1 MFSKLFAQGNKSKKQ
16 LIATAA
22 TVLTASGAAALWQ
35 TNNNNNKIQAEDAMV
50 YADEK
55 KLQERLKLVQVQ
67 VVARH
72 CARTPVQIVPHEAE
86 QKYVWNC
93 PHYSSN
99 TVLGKQELENL
110 GELEKMD
117 LPHFVPYRVRMM
129 IREDDKDML
138 GNCIRGQLTLGGIKG
153 CYQIGQEIR
162 DRYFNP
168 ASKFFLGE
176 TFEQFDAD
184 KMYVRCTDVNTRRTE
199 HSAIY
204 MVRCFF
210 FNVLHCDYVVVWH
223 ILFNLLIFNVTIVFF
238 FVVVVILLFFF

>member
-1 MFSKLFAQGNKSKKQ
+1 MFSKLNKKQ
-16 LIATAA
+16 FITAACTAGAIATASFYA
-22 TVLTASGAAALWQ
+22 HKQ
-35 TNNNNNKIQAEDAMV
+35 TKKNESAFVDTSLV

-99 TVLGKQELENL
+99 TVLGRQELENL

-153 CYQIGQEIR
+153 CYQIGQELR
-162 DRYFNP
+162 DRYFNEK
-168 ASKFFLGE
+168 SKFYLGD
-176 TFEQFDAD
+176 TFEEFDAD
-184 KMYVRCTDVNTRRTE
+184 KMFVRCTDVNTRRTE

-204 MVRCFF
+204 MVRTHKNFF
-210 FNVLHCDYVVVWH
+210 E
-223 ILFNLLIFNVTIVFF
+223 TTFF
-238 FVVVVILLFFF
+238 